1 MTGLDAT
8 AMKPFC
14 EQFSGD
20 SAAWDPAS
28 VRCATGIEQLPSN
41 HCDTVIDDQV
51 FEPCGYSANALSGPG
66 FVSIHV
72 TPEDHCSFASFET
85 SAFESD
91 CASYISSVAGVFR
104 PNALS
109 LVLSGVC
116 SLPVLDVSNI
126 VAYIL
131 DHVSEIRCGGTFFK
145 KVTFH
150 LPDGLA
156 AVSVPAPLQ
165 QLKVSAVQTKCASLR
180 HRPLRAIPDTYVED
194 MLSLPAHLA
203 GDSGPLS
210 SPFSHSA
217 PMHTKRPSDGHALQG
232 FFVLALPP
240 NCFFVW

>member
-126 VAYIL
+126 
-131 DHVSEIRCGGTFFK
+131 
-145 KVTFH
+145 
-150 LPDGLA
+150 A
-156 AVSVPAPLQ
+156 A
-165 QLKVSAVQTKCASLR
+165 
-180 HRPLRAIPDTYVED
+180 
-194 MLSLPAHLA
+194 
-203 GDSGPLS
+203 
-210 SPFSHSA
+210 
-217 PMHTKRPSDGHALQG
+217 
-232 FFVLALPP
+232 
-240 NCFFVW
+240 